1 MIGHF
6 PQITNPSYTKE
17 IKFLGGDVVRK
28 RIICVVLCVLLVCS
42 SFCLTAF
49 ADSTDFSLFD
59 FLATYVSA
67 ASYNDVAS
75 DPDRL
80 VDYWDSNPGKLGVL
94 LNLMRKRGII
104 LAYVGAKFLDD
115 AVDARYIAATVDSQ
129 IVNEIYNQSN
139 SFAGNDYRF
148 YSLSELHLTT
158 GDTVIYDKITVTG
171 SIPVTNAGSEWIQ
184 SISSKKFGDA
194 GYYSVTRVDDA
205 SILCYPGGVL
215 PPLIYVPP
223 YGKLY
228 QDGVLLPPNYIYVVL
243 GDNELLQSNPGYY
256 NYAAYYTG
264 GDDSANDIIFGIS
277 RGVID
282 NDTHNYVPSVRGE
295 RCNIYSSGLV
305 VGQINDAGYLGW
317 SMVDLFVKMCG
328 FVISDGYTP
337 PSITPPTDIPYDD
350 DDNVVVMVPIDEPG
364 EPVYMSPTEY
374 NNYINNGDIY
384 NTDDH
389 SNNVVSNDTI
399 NNIINNY
406 NTYDDSKILN
416 KLDIII
422 DYLDKIYRRLDS
434 IVNPPPS
441 YDNFVDITAQVPLIG
456 EVRQLIID
464 LQAVFRLPSDV
475 PHIDFELFG
484 VSESIRF
491 DWYLPYQGRIKNL
504 LKGFAYL
511 CGVVSCWLALKSS
524 FGVTRGGED

>member
-1 MIGHF
+1 MC
-6 PQITNPSYTKE
+6 
-17 IKFLGGDVVRK
+17 K
-28 RIICVVLCVLLVCS
+28 RIICVVFCAVLLCS
-42 SFCLTAF
+42 SCCVTAF
-49 ADSTDFSLFD
+49 AVDNNFDLVD
-59 FLATYVSA
+59 FLATYIFAS
-67 ASYNDVAS
+67 SYNKVAS

-80 VDYWDSNPGKLGVL
+80 VDYWESNPGKLGVL
-94 LNLMRKRGII
+94 LNLMRRGGII
-104 LAYVGAKFLDD
+104 PAYVGATSLNG
-115 AVDARYIAATVDSQ
+115 AVDARYIAAQVDRD
-129 IVNEIYNQSN
+129 IVDEIYAQAQY
-139 SFAGNDYRF
+139 FAGNDYRF
-148 YSLSELHLTT
+148 ATLDELHLSTN
-158 GDTVIYDKITVTG
+158 DDIYYDKITVTG
-171 SIPVTNAGSEWIQ
+171 SIPVTNAGAEWIQ
-184 SISSKKFGDA
+184 SISSKRFGDA
-194 GYYSVTRVDDA
+194 GYYSVTRVDNA
-205 SILCYPGGVL
+205 SILCYPGGLL

-228 QDGVLLPPNYIYVVL
+228 QDGVLLPSNYIYVVL
-243 GDNELLQSNPGYY
+243 GDNELLQSDPGYY

-264 GDDSANDIIFGIS
+264 GDDVANDIIFGLS

-364 EPVYMSPTEY
+364 EPVYMSPNEY
-374 NNYINNGDIY
+374 NNYVNNGDIY

-389 SNNVVSNDTI
+389 SNNVVNNDTI
-399 NNIINNY
+399 NNITNIY

-422 DYLDKIYRRLDS
+422 EYLDKIYRSIKNINFDVNIDYDRIDA

-441 YDNFVDITAQVPLIG
+441 YDNFSDITAQVPLIG
-456 EVRQLIID
+456 EVRQLITD
-464 LQAVFRLPSDV
+464 FQAAVNAPSGV

-484 VSESIRF
+484 VQDSIKF
-491 DWYLPYQGRIKNL
+491 DWYLPYQARIKNL

-511 CGVVSCWLALKSS
+511 CGVIGCWLSLKSA
-524 FGVTRGGED
+524 FGINRGGEE

>member
-1 MIGHF
+1 MVF
-6 PQITNPSYTKE
+6 
-17 IKFLGGDVVRK
+17 
-28 RIICVVLCVLLVCS
+28 CAVLLCS
-42 SFCLTAF
+42 SCCVTTFAF
-49 ADSTDFSLFD
+49 DNNFDLVD
-59 FLATYVSA
+59 FLATYIFAS
-67 ASYNDVAS
+67 SYNKVAS

-80 VDYWDSNPGKLGVL
+80 VDYWESNPGKLGVL
-94 LNLMRKRGII
+94 LNLMRRGGII
-104 LAYVGAKFLDD
+104 PAYVGATSLNG
-115 AVDARYIAATVDSQ
+115 AVDARYIAAQVDRD
-129 IVNEIYNQSN
+129 IVDEIYAQAQY
-139 SFAGNDYRF
+139 FAGNDYRF
-148 YSLSELHLTT
+148 ATLDELHLSTN
-158 GDTVIYDKITVTG
+158 DDIYYDKITVTG
-171 SIPVTNAGSEWIQ
+171 SIPVTNAGAEWIQ

-205 SILCYPGGVL
+205 SILCYPGGLL

-228 QDGVLLPPNYIYVVL
+228 QDGVLLPSNYIYVVL
-243 GDNELLQSNPGYY
+243 GDNELLQSDPGYY

-264 GDDSANDIIFGIS
+264 GDDVANDIIFGLS

-317 SMVDLFVKMCG
+317 SMVDLLVKMCG

-406 NTYDDSKILN
+406 NTYDDSKVLN
-416 KLDIII
+416 KLDTII
-422 DYLDKIYRRLDS
+422 DYLKKIYKKIKGKTINTDIQFNIGDLLGVDDLFDRDSVELDWKTLVQTKLPLLAEAAEVVRKFESAESPLS
-434 IVNPPPS
+434 I
-441 YDNFVDITAQVPLIG
+441 
-456 EVRQLIID
+456 E
-464 LQAVFRLPSDV
+464 SDV
-475 PHIDFELFG
+475 PLPAGDSNKTIHFALDFTWYDKNEYAGKTGREYVREGLSYIIYVAAFVALYRRTDMLFA
-484 VSESIRF
+484 
-491 DWYLPYQGRIKNL
+491 DY
-504 LKGFAYL
+504 
-511 CGVVSCWLALKSS
+511 
-524 FGVTRGGED
+524 